1 MPIDSDL
8 ELSDD
13 LEALETAI
21 TISDVDVATFSV
33 NNRIENRILEQA
45 ITLGKLD
52 QKRYKFSSF
61 PSLVAFYQHQENTQR
76 PEFNF
81 FKSNLSQNNA
91 WVPSDVWGLSMRVP
105 IYGGGSVKSKIR
117 ETELKIAK
125 AQNDLNNFQRYATM
139 EYENSKNSYM
149 QNLEA
154 VMIQKKNIQLADKI
168 YNKSMTKFREGVGST
183 LEITQAETELRTANN
198 AYLNALYDLVN
209 SKIDLKNAIG
219 QSIQP

>member
-1 MPIDSDL
+1 
-8 ELSDD
+8 
-13 LEALETAI
+13 
-21 TISDVDVATFSV
+21 
-33 NNRIENRILEQA
+33 
-45 ITLGKLD
+45 
-52 QKRYKFSSF
+52 
-61 PSLVAFYQHQENTQR
+61 
-76 PEFNF
+76 
-81 FKSNLSQNNA
+81 
-91 WVPSDVWGLSMRVP
+91 MRVP

-154 VMIQKKNIQLADKI
+154 VMVQKKNIQLADKI